1 MKTEIKIENI
11 AIPYCVIHTQVESEA
26 ITRLANKIRETDNKG
41 NETLLS
47 CWDGDYC
54 IQKKA
59 SVILQ
64 VFSQDKKV
72 YVKTNEDDTF
82 ILKIRLYQFEELGWS
97 NFVRVSNTDIVN
109 IEYIEKF
116 DLTFTGVIKII
127 LKDKSIVTVSRRY
140 MAKIKD
146 TINSLRRSK

>member
-1 MKTEIKIENI
+1 MRTEIKIENT
-11 AIPYCVIHTQVESEA
+11 ANPYCVIHTQVESEA

-41 NETLLS
+41 NETVLV

-54 IQKKA
+54 VQKKP
-59 SVILQ
+59 SEIIQ
-64 VFSQDKKV
+64 VYSQDKKV
-72 YVKTNEDDTF
+72 FVKTNDNDTF
-82 ILKIRLYQFEELGWS
+82 ILKIRLYQVEELGWS
-97 NFVRVSNTDIVN
+97 SFVRVSNTDIVN

-127 LKDKSIVTVSRRY
+127 LKDKSVVQVSRRY

-146 TINSLRRSK
+146 CINSLRRNK

>member
-1 MKTEIKIENI
+1 MKTEIKIENT
-11 AIPYCVIHTQVESEA
+11 ANPYCVIHTQVESEA

-54 IQKKA
+54 VQKKP
-59 SVILQ
+59 SEIVQIY
-64 VFSQDKKV
+64 SQDKKV
-72 YVKTNEDDTF
+72 FVKTNDNDTF
-82 ILKIRLYQFEELGWS
+82 MLKIRLYQVEERGCS
-97 NFVRVSNTDIVN
+97 SFVRVSNTDIVN

-127 LKDKSIVTVSRRY
+127 LKDKSVVQVSRRY

-146 TINSLRRSK
+146 SINGLRRSK

>member
-59 SVILQ
+59 SEILQ

-72 YVKTNEDDTF
+72 YVKTNGNDTF

>member
-11 AIPYCVIHTQVESEA
+11 ANPYCVIHTQVESEA

-59 SVILQ
+59 SEIVQ

-72 YVKTNEDDTF
+72 YVKTNGSDTF